1 MDSNNRKTRFTRSP
15 TDPTRKTSLVA
26 GILYL
31 ITFIAG
37 IPSVFFLAPVLNNV
51 NYIISAGTDVQ
62 VIFGASLDLVNA
74 LACIGT
80 AVALFWVVKRQNES
94 FALGFVAT
102 RLVEGT
108 TIITGVVCILA
119 LVTLRQ
125 TVGVGTDSAALVA
138 VGQALVAVR
147 NWTFTIGPSLMP
159 ALNALL
165 LGTLMYQSRLVP
177 RLIPAAGLIGFPL
190 QLSAAVLTIFGIN
203 NTIWQGIAVV
213 PIFFWELS
221 LGLWMA
227 IKGFNQ
233 SASLMVKLR
242 REKENETQNQDL
254 EVKN

>member
-1 MDSNNRKTRFTRSP
+1 MNTNRKL
-15 TDPTRKTSLVA
+15 DPTRKTSLVV

-31 ITFIAG
+31 VTFISS
-37 IPSVFFLAPVLNNV
+37 IPAVFLLAPVLNNP
-51 NYIISAGTDVQ
+51 NYIIGAGADFQ
-62 VIFGASLDLVNA
+62 VISGISLDLVNA
-74 LACIGT
+74 LAAIGT

-108 TIITGVVCILA
+108 TVIIGVVCLLA
-119 LVTLRQ
+119 VVTLRQ

-138 VGQALVAVR
+138 VGQGLVAVR

-165 LGTLMYQSRLVP
+165 LGTLLYQSRLVP

-190 QLSAAVLTIFGIN
+190 QLSVAILTIFGIN
-203 NTIWQGIAVV
+203 ITIFSAIALI
-213 PIFFWELS
+213 PIFFWELTV
-221 LGLWMA
+221 GLWMA

-233 SASLMVKLR
+233 SAPIIIKLKK
-242 REKENETQNQDL
+242 EKESQNQEL